1 MWPGSGGR
9 GGRGGGLIPRTLLT
23 PAKLNRNLAGQIGR
37 KRVDFVELEYP
48 DETAP
53 DDITDAL
60 QEDDFEEVLPAARTD
75 QEIEDFY
82 LRGTFR
88 VIHQTNNFFL
98 PQIKDLIVGRS
109 ILNIRPEYQR
119 RLSWT
124 IAQKSRL
131 IESLLLNIP
140 VPPVFLF
147 EGDLA
152 QYEVMDGQQRLNAIK
167 EFLSGEFRLSS
178 LSTLTPLAGK
188 TYAQL
193 PPRVRRG
200 LDRATVQ
207 AIVLLLES
215 DSAIAQH
222 GSPSKVDI
230 RHYIFERL
238 NTGGKRLN
246 AQEIRNA
253 VFAGRLNEAV
263 IKLSR
268 NRTFTDIW
276 GIPPYTESDPNDYY
290 ENPKRQANSLYRTML
305 DCQIVLR
312 FFAFCESKRI
322 RGSVRSILDS
332 YMRDNRRLSEDQ
344 VEQLSD
350 RFKTCIE
357 TAHTLFEGNAFRLT
371 PERSPRN
378 RPSVALYD
386 AVMVAIFRL
395 WDQRHNILANAE
407 EVREKIYELVAAQ
420 AETGMFTGQ
429 ANTSKSISER
439 ISLVE
444 DAIKSR
450 IFTHG

>member
-1 MWPGSGGR
+1 
-9 GGRGGGLIPRTLLT
+9 
-23 PAKLNRNLAGQIGR
+23 
-37 KRVDFVELEYP
+37 VDFNELEH
-48 DETAP
+48 P
-53 DDITDAL
+53 DDSAPEDIIEAL
-60 QEDDFEEVLPAARTD
+60 LEDLDS
-75 QEIEDFY
+75 QEIAAATAQTDSEIEEFY

-119 RLSWT
+119 RLSWSN
-124 IAQKSRL
+124 AQKSRL

-167 EFLSGEFRLSS
+167 EFLSGEFRLTS
-178 LSTLTPLAGK
+178 LSTLTPLSGK
-188 TYAQL
+188 NYAQL

-215 DSAIAQH
+215 DAAIAQH

-253 VFAGRLNEAV
+253 VFAGRLNEA
-263 IKLSR
+263 IIRLSR
-268 NRTFTDIW
+268 HKLFTEIW

-290 ENPKRQANSLYRTML
+290 ENPKRQANSLYKTML
-305 DCQIVLR
+305 DCQIILR
-312 FFAFCESKRI
+312 FFAFCEPKRI
-322 RGSVRSILDS
+322 RGSVRSILDNF
-332 YMRDNRRLSEDQ
+332 MKENRNLTDSQ
-344 VEQLSD
+344 VEELSD
-350 RFKTCIE
+350 RFKSCIE
-357 TAHTLFEGNAFRLT
+357 TAHRVFDGNAFRLT
-371 PERSPRN
+371 PDRSPRN

-386 AVMVAIFRL
+386 AVMVAIFHL
-395 WDQRHNILANAE
+395 WDERSAIIANASAVRE
-407 EVREKIYELVAAQ
+407 EVYKLAAEQ
-420 AETGMFTGQ
+420 SETGMFTGQ

-444 DAIKSR
+444 DAIKIGIMSNV
-450 IFTHG
+450 